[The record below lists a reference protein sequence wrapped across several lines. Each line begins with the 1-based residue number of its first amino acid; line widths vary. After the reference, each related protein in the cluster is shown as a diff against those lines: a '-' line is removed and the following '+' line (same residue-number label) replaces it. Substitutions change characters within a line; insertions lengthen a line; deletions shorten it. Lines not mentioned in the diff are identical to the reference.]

1 MSRNNILKVV
11 RINPKNISAP
21 VGKYSN
27 VTIVPRNSDLYT
39 FSGQIGVDNNGNI
52 PEPLNEQVHN
62 TFGNIAQILES
73 QRLTPDDIIKVN
85 IWATEEID
93 WDFLYAEW
101 ENLFGET
108 YPSMTVVY
116 IKGLGLA
123 ELKIEIEIWA
133 SKQ

>member
-1 MSRNNILKVV
+1 MSKDNILKVV
-11 RINPKNISAP
+11 RLNPKNISAP
-21 VGKYSN
+21 VGKYSH
-27 VTIVPRNSDLYT
+27 VTIIPKNSDLYT
-39 FSGQIGVDNNGNI
+39 FSGQIGTDKNGNI

-62 TFGNIAQILES
+62 TFTNIEQILES
-73 QRLTPDDIIKVN
+73 QNLTSDNVIKVN

-108 YPSMTVVY
+108 YPSMTVAYV
-116 IKGLGLA
+116 KGLGLP

>member
-1 MSRNNILKVV
+1 MSKDNILKVV
-11 RINPKNISAP
+11 RLNPKSISAP
-21 VGKYSN
+21 VGKYSH
-27 VTIVPRNSDLYT
+27 VTIIPRNSDLYT
-39 FSGQIGVDNNGNI
+39 FSGQIGVDSKGNI

-62 TFGNIAQILES
+62 TFRNIAQILES
-73 QRLTPDDIIKVN
+73 QNLTSDDIIKVN

-101 ENLFGET
+101 DNLFGET
-108 YPSMTVVY
+108 YPSMTVAYV
-116 IKGLGLA
+116 KGLGLA